1 MMQGG
6 KNLMQKR
13 MVKKGLVL
21 GIIILLFGVSVVPGV
36 SIKDKDMDI
45 IYDADNGDI
54 DIKIRGGFGC
64 WIIIKNN
71 GDENITVDFNITG
84 SGIFSDKKFNDSGN
98 LSVNPK
104 SVALFKR
111 FISGFMRITVTVE
124 YEDETLTRSGFSI
137 ALFVIF
143 LP

>member
-1 MMQGG
+1 MQ
-6 KNLMQKR
+6 NSLIR
-13 MVKKGLVL
+13 KGLVI
-21 GIIILLFGVSVVPGV
+21 GVIVLFIGVSVVPGV

-45 IYDADNGDI
+45 IYDVDNGDI
-54 DIKIRGGFGC
+54 DLKIRGGFGC
-64 WIIIKNN
+64 WIIITNN

-111 FISGFMRITVTVE
+111 FISGFMRITATVE

-137 ALFVIF
+137 MLFVIF

>member
-1 MMQGG
+1 MYKDMW
-6 KNLMQKR
+6 R
-13 MVKKGLVL
+13 KGLVV
-21 GIIILLFGVSVVPGV
+21 GIIVLFIGASVVSGT
-36 SIKDKDMDI
+36 SIKDKDRDI
-45 IYDADNGDI
+45 IYDVDNDDI
-54 DIKIRGGFGC
+54 DIKIKGGFGC
-64 WIIIKNN
+64 WIIITNN

-104 SVALFKR
+104 SVTLFKR
-111 FISGFMRITVTVE
+111 FISGFMRITATVE

-137 ALFVIF
+137 VLFVIF

>member
-1 MMQGG
+1 
-6 KNLMQKR
+6 MQKSLVR
-13 MVKKGLVL
+13 KGLVL
-21 GIIILLFGVSVVPGV
+21 GIIVLFVGAGVVPGV
-36 SIKDKDMDI
+36 SIQDKDMDI

-64 WIIIKNN
+64 WIIITNN

-111 FISGFMRITVTVE
+111 FTSGFMRITVTVE

-137 ALFVIF
+137 MLFVIF

>member
-1 MMQGG
+1 MQ
-6 KNLMQKR
+6 KNLVR
-13 MVKKGLVL
+13 KGLVL
-21 GIIILLFGVSVVPGV
+21 GIIVLFIGVSVVPGV

-45 IYDADNGDI
+45 IYDVDNGDI

-64 WIIIKNN
+64 WITITNN
-71 GDENITVDFNITG
+71 GDEKITVDFNITG

-98 LSVNPK
+98 LSVNPN

-111 FISGFMRITVTVE
+111 FISGFMRITATAE

-137 ALFVIF
+137 MLFVIF